1 MKNLLFFFQR
11 TAVVVNSLINSDKKL
26 CTKHLT
32 CSLQMEGNKGTRKE
46 YIFSVMVGRGGKT
59 VCVFWV
65 FKEGG
70 SWGGG
75 GMCGRMMLQL
85 RSNCQGKVCN
95 GPQGYFWGAYIS
107 CWFVQ
112 IRQSSTNRGRYLNT
126 MFKLVRIRQGHIY
139 PSNVEVFFGSPKK
152 KDSTIQ

>member
-1 MKNLLFFFQR
+1 MYQAPYKDF
-11 TAVVVNSLINSDKKL
+11 AL
-26 CTKHLT
+26 C
-32 CSLQMEGNKGTRKE
+32 RWKE
-46 YIFSVMVGRGGKT
+46 IKEHVKSIFSVS
-59 VCVFWV
+59 W
-65 FKEGG
+65 
-70 SWGGG
+70 WGGGERRFACSEFLKKVVRGEG